1 MAMVAMGGVCTKYHT
16 TYRLLCWKWS
26 EAICCWCCHG
36 DGSGGAHLYTH
47 YGRTYKLCTPCEGHT
62 GFHEPDLY
70 CPERSEGNT
79 RTARGFMK
87 SSISRVYGVHNMFS
101 AYHGT
106 DSVFA
111 QAAPRVLYPRHKFQ
125 KPSRLFRCIRSHKNG
140 GSLEA
145 IHTNGDYSP
154 TRTHRSLNR
163 MFSPC

>member
-1 MAMVAMGGVCTKYHT
+1 
-16 TYRLLCWKWS
+16 
-26 EAICCWCCHG
+26 
-36 DGSGGAHLYTH
+36 
-47 YGRTYKLCTPCEGHT
+47 
-62 GFHEPDLY
+62 
-70 CPERSEGNT
+70 
-79 RTARGFMK
+79 
-87 SSISRVYGVHNMFS
+87 MFS

-145 IHTNGDYSP
+145 TSLS
-154 TRTHRSLNR
+154 THEWRLLADRSLNR